1 MLEQLFIT
9 ESGLMVYSEELYQ
22 EYTSVEGIRH
32 NMVINVTRKLRA
44 KLKAWYYV
52 LDSTNVSS
60 TLTL

>member
-1 MLEQLFIT
+1 
-9 ESGLMVYSEELYQ
+9 MVYSEELYQ
-22 EYTSVEGIRH
+22 EYTSVEGIWH